1 MRKYLA
7 CIWLGDGEETRWN
20 RSDFTG
26 ILKDE
31 FLPAWAV
38 GKLKEL
44 TGQKDQSLREPTA
57 EELHPVKGPVSPDAP
72 VLK

>member
-1 MRKYLA
+1 MERFDDQLKRLA
-7 CIWLGDGEETRWN
+7 REE
-20 RSDFTG
+20 DAP
-26 ILKDE
+26 
-31 FLPAWAV
+31 LPDWAA

-57 EELHPVKGPVSPDAP
+57 EELHPVKGPASPDAP